1 MAVTATLV
9 NVGHNFLRYLIAQ
22 DGAGGTT
29 VTITTTGGAT
39 PDLRTDSLAGPIKNL
54 AKTFADGY
62 KQLAAGAQTQA
73 KARLLWLSDV
83 ANGGAGLQRTAPTA
97 RCTLTGRDGF
107 TMAVEANVDGPG
119 NPTVIVTTQAGAGQG
134 YLDVHIPNAIGA

>member
-9 NVGHNFLRYLIAQ
+9 KVGNNFLRYLIAQ
-22 DGAGGTT
+22 DGLAGTT

-62 KQLAAGAQTQA
+62 KQLAAGAQNQA

-83 ANGGAGLQRTAPTA
+83 NNGGAGFQRTVPTA
-97 RCTLTGRDGF
+97 RCVLEGRDGF
-107 TMAVEANVDGPG
+107 TMAVDANVDGSG
-119 NPTVIVTTQAGAGQG
+119 NPTVVVTAQATAGAG
-134 YLDVHIPNAIGA
+134 YLDVHIPNTIGA